1 MKKILCVALIA
12 LSGFATRAAAPTG
25 DNNKGTASYYHDKF
39 EGRRTANGEVFS
51 QDKFTAA
58 SNRHKLGTY
67 LKVTN
72 LSNNKVVYVKINDR
86 LAATNKRILDLAEV
100 AAEELNYIDQ
110 GLAKVKVE
118 VVTPEEGRRKIL
130 AQREARGMEPNNR
143 L

>member
-1 MKKILCVALIA
+1 MKKFLCAALIV
-12 LSGFATRAAAPTG
+12 LSGIATRAQAPTG

-39 EGRRTANGEVFS
+39 EGRKTANGEVFS

-67 LKVTN
+67 IKVTN
-72 LSNNKVVYVKINDR
+72 LANNKIVYVKVNDR
-86 LAATNKRILDLAEV
+86 LAPTNKRILDLAEV
-100 AAEELNYIDQ
+100 AADELDYVDQ
-110 GLAKVKVE
+110 GLTKVKIE

-130 AQREARGMEPNNR
+130 AQREARSNEANNK